1 LEGLLSTGD
10 GSLCCSTGAW
20 KDRLDSINGCAIS
33 YDTIGNPEVYRNGTV
48 DSWDDPVTYYMDWEN
63 GRQLTYLEVWGDW
76 QQRITYDYDADGIR
90 TYKNVEGITHSY
102 VTQNGKVVR
111 ETIGSGTTAKVLDFI
126 YDESGKPFALK
137 YTNGT
142 AEPVIYYYVLNLQ
155 GDVVK
160 LITESGTEAASYTYT
175 AWGEILTSSG
185 TMASINPLRY
195 RGYYYD
201 TETGFYYLQ
210 SRYYDP
216 VLHRFINAD
225 AAEYSAMSAY
235 DLNGTNLFAY
245 CLNDPTNR
253 TDEAGNWS
261 WKSVLKV
268 VAAAAVVVAV
278 TAVCVATAGT
288 AAVALGASSTVV
300 TAVATGTTVGGLV
313 AGGSEIASQIA
324 EKGADNINLL
334 DVGAKTLIGSGYGA
348 SRALAITGN
357 PLGRLGVIA
366 TNSINTLYDGIR
378 DKKPFSDV
386 VLDTLKTASVS
397 AVFQFCGAAKGAQPY
412 NDKASL
418 QTAFIAAGKA
428 IWHYVKNYFN
438 EK

>member
-185 TMASINPLRY
+185 TMASINPLR
-195 RGYYYD
+195 
-201 TETGFYYLQ
+201 
-210 SRYYDP
+210 
-216 VLHRFINAD
+216 
-225 AAEYSAMSAY
+225 
-235 DLNGTNLFAY
+235 
-245 CLNDPTNR
+245 
-253 TDEAGNWS
+253 
-261 WKSVLKV
+261 
-268 VAAAAVVVAV
+268 
-278 TAVCVATAGT
+278 
-288 AAVALGASSTVV
+288 
-300 TAVATGTTVGGLV
+300 
-313 AGGSEIASQIA
+313 
-324 EKGADNINLL
+324 
-334 DVGAKTLIGSGYGA
+334 
-348 SRALAITGN
+348 
-357 PLGRLGVIA
+357 
-366 TNSINTLYDGIR
+366 
-378 DKKPFSDV
+378 
-386 VLDTLKTASVS
+386 
-397 AVFQFCGAAKGAQPY
+397 
-412 NDKASL
+412 
-418 QTAFIAAGKA
+418 
-428 IWHYVKNYFN
+428 
-438 EK
+438 